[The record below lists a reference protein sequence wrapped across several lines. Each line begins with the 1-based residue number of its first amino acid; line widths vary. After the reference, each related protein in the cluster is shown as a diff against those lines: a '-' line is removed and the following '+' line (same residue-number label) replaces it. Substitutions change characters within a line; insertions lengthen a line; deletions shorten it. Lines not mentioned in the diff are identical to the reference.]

1 MKKRGDINLWFLVEL
16 IGAILIVYLAIN
28 ISTSRAE
35 GTIYEELN
43 IAKDI
48 AMQINTLASIPGDAY
63 IVNNNLHGYSIKIT
77 DDKIEVFEDY
87 SNLVKGTYFFVKT
100 VDSNLNTNLKKPN
113 QVVISKIS
121 NKLSISENI
130 PNLT

>member
-28 ISTSRAE
+28 ISTARAE

-63 IVNNNLHGYSIKIT
+63 IVNSNLHGYSIKIT
-77 DDKIEVFEDY
+77 DNKIEVFEDY
-87 SNLVKGTYFFVKT
+87 SDLVKGTYFFVET
-100 VDSNLNTNLKKPN
+100 ADSNLNVNLEKPS
-113 QVVISKIS
+113 QVVISKIADEI
-121 NKLSISENI
+121 KISQDI
-130 PNLT
+130 SNLT